1 MKNCPFQSSPYKYL
15 KFLYTCLAKCK
26 WRLAAE
32 IRKVLP
38 WKIVGFKSNQSYINL
53 HHELSEKS
61 LIAAEFFNRLI
72 WSVILCR
79 WLIFRLRFVAQLV
92 SGVCRP
98 TPVRCTSCTF
108 VPSIFFPTQTNIRVF
123 PFRFQFDSFRLSLD
137 LSARCIRN
145 VPELQVTC
153 RIHVKLALGRVFLLL
168 TRWGNVTCQDGV
180 SVIAGRR
187 WRHRRLLTRCIQTKE
202 SFAKRYYCRP

>member
-1 MKNCPFQSSPYKYL
+1 MFLYLHMWLNMKNCPFQSSPYKYL

-26 WRLAAE
+26 WQLAAE

-108 VPSIFFPTQTNIRVF
+108 VPSIFFQRKQTPVCFLFGFSSIRF
-123 PFRFQFDSFRLSLD
+123 AFHWIYRPDASATFRNYRS
-137 LSARCIRN
+137 
-145 VPELQVTC
+145 
-153 RIHVKLALGRVFLLL
+153 RVAS
-168 TRWGNVTCQDGV
+168 T
-180 SVIAGRR
+180 
-187 WRHRRLLTRCIQTKE
+187 
-202 SFAKRYYCRP
+202 